1 MKKKIVLFFNMVRP
15 QKFLKIFSI
24 IRKDGI
30 AGVKYHFYLI
40 KDRIKGLNKN
50 CMKEYDISPV
60 VEREFQETGKWEYG
74 ILDFQEYK
82 EPIVSIMIPVY
93 NQFAYTYHCLEHIKR
108 YETDIP
114 YEIIVG
120 DDCSTDR
127 TKELERV
134 AKGIK
139 VIHNETNRQ
148 YLDNCNQMGKEARGK
163 YLILLN
169 NDTQVQKDW
178 MESLVSLMEKD
189 ETIGLA
195 GSKMIY
201 PNGLAQE
208 AGGIVWRDGS
218 ILQFGNGRQPDEEEL
233 NTQREVD
240 YISGASIIIR
250 RELWND
256 IGGFDRQFAPAYYED
271 VDLAFQVR
279 ERGYKV
285 VYQPESELI
294 HFAGLTEGVNE
305 ETRNLIERNREK
317 FYFKWEEVLENQHYD
332 FSEYARLVKENP
344 NFMCAGSSNMVWG
357 EDES

>member
-1 MKKKIVLFFNMVRP
+1 
-15 QKFLKIFSI
+15 
-24 IRKDGI
+24 
-30 AGVKYHFYLI
+30 
-40 KDRIKGLNKN
+40 
-50 CMKEYDISPV
+50 MKEYDISPI
-60 VEREFQETGKWEYG
+60 EGKETGKTSTHGYG
-74 ILDFQEYK
+74 VLSFQKYRD
-82 EPIVSIMIPVY
+82 PIVSVMIPVY

-114 YEIIVG
+114 YEIIIG
-120 DDCSTDR
+120 DDCSTDM
-127 TKELERV
+127 TKELEKIV
-134 AKGIK
+134 KGIK

-148 YLDNCNQMGKEARGK
+148 YLDNCNQMGREAKGK

-169 NDTQVQKDW
+169 NDTQVQKGW
-178 MESLVSLMEKD
+178 MESLVSLMEED
-189 ETIGLA
+189 GTIGLA

-218 ILQFGNGRQPDEEEL
+218 ILQFGNGRQPDEDEL
-233 NTQREVD
+233 NIQREAD

-250 RELWND
+250 KELWND

-294 HFAGLTEGVNE
+294 HFAGMTEGVNE
-305 ETRNLIERNREK
+305 ATRNLIERNRKK
-317 FYFKWEEVLENQHYD
+317 FYFKWEGILKKQHYA

-344 NFMCAGSSNMVWG
+344 NFMRMGSLNMGRG
-357 EDES
+357 EEES

>member
-1 MKKKIVLFFNMVRP
+1 MKRKIILFFNMVRP
-15 QKFLKIFSI
+15 GKLLKIFSI
-24 IRKDGI
+24 FKKEGV
-30 AGVKYHFYLI
+30 AGVKYHFYLV

-50 CMKEYDISPV
+50 CMKEYDLSPV
-60 VEREFQETGKWEYG
+60 EEKGTGIREYAV
-74 ILDFQEYK
+74 LDFRVREYK
-82 EPIVSIMIPVY
+82 EPIVSIIIPVY

-108 YETDIP
+108 YETNIP
-114 YEIIVG
+114 YEIIIG

-127 TKELERV
+127 TKELEEV
-134 AKGIK
+134 VKGIK

-148 YLDNCNQMGKEARGK
+148 YLDNCNQMSREARGK

-169 NDTQVQKDW
+169 NDTQVQKGW
-178 MESLVSLMEKD
+178 MESLVGLMEKD
-189 ETIGLA
+189 GMIGLA

-208 AGGIVWRDGS
+208 AGGIVWKDGS
-218 ILQFGNGRQPDEEEL
+218 ILQFGNGRQPAEEEL
-233 NTQREVD
+233 NIQREAD

-250 RELWND
+250 KELWDD

-294 HFAGLTEGVNE
+294 HFAGMTEGVDE
-305 ETRNLIERNREK
+305 ATRNLIERNRRK
-317 FYFKWEEVLENQHYD
+317 FYCKWKKILEKQHYA
-332 FSEYARLVKENP
+332 FSEYAKLVKRNP
-344 NFMCAGSSNMVWG
+344 NFMRIGSSDMVRGG
-357 EDES
+357 EES